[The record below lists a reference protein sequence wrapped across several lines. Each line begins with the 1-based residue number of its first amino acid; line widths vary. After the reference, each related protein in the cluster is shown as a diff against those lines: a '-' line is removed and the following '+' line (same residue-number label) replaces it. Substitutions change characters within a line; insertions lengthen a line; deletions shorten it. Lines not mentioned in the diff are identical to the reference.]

1 MHAGG
6 WILYSTTQKTKHNRG
21 FCMFELPQSPPNTLF
36 FQPHNDL
43 FRSSTAS
50 YLAFLSDLE
59 GKIIIWCGG
68 CSSALLIL
76 LCPWLLSLLYNSLK
90 PFFLRMRFALD
101 FCMWELSPKQPCA
114 FVHPIIVQHN
124 VEKRAELKNKTKKKN
139 NSNVF
144 KCFDREAKTGIYVPI
159 LPTASQYW
167 IPTELADAF
176 VCNTWFIT
184 APSVVPSED
193 NTPLKKLSSR
203 PPSTFL
209 Y

>member
-1 MHAGG
+1 MLMPPTEWIIHHVAHRLATVSKKTDVSTALWKISVCLSHCQNTNQQVCLHEAENRFWANPVSYPRWFFFSGAWKMHAGG
-6 WILYSTTQKTKHNRG
+6 WILYSTTQKTKHKRG

-43 FRSSTAS
+43 FCSSTAS

-101 FCMWELSPKQPCA
+101 FCMWEMSPKQPCA
-114 FVHPIIVQHN
+114 FVDPIIEQ
-124 VEKRAELKNKTKKKN
+124 
-139 NSNVF
+139 
-144 KCFDREAKTGIYVPI
+144 
-159 LPTASQYW
+159 Q
-167 IPTELADAF
+167 
-176 VCNTWFIT
+176 
-184 APSVVPSED
+184 
-193 NTPLKKLSSR
+193 
-203 PPSTFL
+203 
-209 Y
+209 